1 MGNYIKIDRS
11 ILDWE
16 WYTDI
21 NTKVLF
27 LHMILKANWK
37 DGNFRGTTVPRG
49 SFVSSIRKLA
59 DETYL
64 TEREIRTAIKHLETT
79 GEVTHKSNRK
89 YTVFSIK
96 NYDKYQ
102 ASDTQEDKQETY
114 ERHTNDI
121 RTTTIETIKNIK
133 QENNNIYS
141 SCEDHITAAVEKIV
155 LNDGTEWQCPL
166 KDYEE
171 LKRLYPGVDV
181 DSEFRKMRAWSL
193 NNATKRKTLRGIK
206 RFVNSWLSREQDK
219 PKVQKTDNKPKNSFM
234 NFEQRN
240 TDYDALVAGYYG
252 IGGGQGDRRRD
263 DPQ

>member
-1 MGNYIKIDRS
+1 MGSYIKIDRS
-11 ILDWE
+11 ILEWE

-49 SFVSSIRKLA
+49 SFVSSIKTLA
-59 DETYL
+59 DESCL
-64 TEREIRTAIKHLETT
+64 TEKQVRTAIEHLKMT
-79 GEVTHKSNRK
+79 GEVASKSTNK
-89 YTVFSIK
+89 YTVFTVK

-102 ASDTQEDKQETY
+102 SIGEQEGKQEANIGRA
-114 ERHTNDI
+114 EGRQ
-121 RTTTIETIKNIK
+121 RATIETRKNIK

-171 LKRLYPGVDV
+171 FERLYPGVDV
-181 DSEFRKMRAWSL
+181 DAEFRKMRAWSL
-193 NNATKRKTLRGIK
+193 NNETKRKTLRGIK
-206 RFVNSWLSREQDK
+206 RFVNSWLSREQDR
-219 PKVQKTDNKPKNSFM
+219 PKVQKTDSKPQNKFF

-263 DPQ
+263 DTQ

>member
-11 ILDWE
+11 ILEWE

-49 SFVSSIRKLA
+49 SFISSIKKLS
-59 DETYL
+59 DETLL
-64 TEREIRTAIKHLETT
+64 TEKEIRTAIKHLEMT
-79 GEVTHKSNRK
+79 GEVAHKGTNK
-89 YTVFSIK
+89 YTVFTVK
-96 NYDKYQ
+96 NYNKYQ
-102 ASDTQEDKQETY
+102 TKGEQEVEQGADEWQ
-114 ERHTNDI
+114 TNGDQ
-121 RTTTIETIKNIK
+121 RATIETRKNIK

-171 LKRLYPGVDV
+171 FKRLYPGVDV

-219 PKVQKTDNKPKNSFM
+219 PKVQKTDSKPKNSFM

-240 TDYDALVAGYYG
+240 TDYDALVANYSGF
-252 IGGGQGDRRRD
+252 GGK
-263 DPQ
+263 